1 MRTLIGILAALA
13 LAVSAFA
20 QPLTD
25 DQVRMAI
32 ARGNGKP
39 HQIGLTL
46 NDKQTAFFSAL
57 ACRTCGQSGYTIT
70 VYNPEQWVE
79 LCAAQ
84 AKKEMQPFSVAD
96 VTEQMR
102 APELHVVALPS
113 RAEYLTGNG
122 IAGSSSVH
130 RVVLN
135 DTARQ
140 TTVQP
145 LDVRQD
151 TLQSNSAFRSFEYT
165 MASAEFS
172 LSDVARLRDSDPK
185 GEFFIVVV
193 GDNQNKF
200 FKVKSRVFKTL
211 FATEGNSRIAV
222 PDRPN
227 PPPAAAV
234 MPATAPPPAVG
245 VNFKTPTA
253 VHPTTSAAPSVSATA
268 PVPAGGPVGAT
279 GTARATAEIRQDT
292 NPTPG
297 SDPSPLVPGTAVS
310 SAGLAEEAVIGV
322 WFTGNPTVRH
332 DGVEISGVQ
341 PMGPADN
348 IDIKPGDV
356 ILAIDGHYL
365 YTIEELRAELL
376 RHNPGTRVTIRY
388 RHYRL
393 TSDNYL
399 TIGPK
404 DPVPGR

>member
-1 MRTLIGILAALA
+1 MKTLIGILATLA

-20 QPLTD
+20 QQLTD
-25 DQVRMAI
+25 DQVRLAI

-46 NDKQTAFFSAL
+46 NDKQTAFFSVM

-79 LCAAQ
+79 LSAAQ
-84 AKKEMQPFSVAD
+84 AKKEMLPFSVAD
-96 VTEQMR
+96 VTDQMR

-113 RAEYLTGNG
+113 QAEYLTGSG

-140 TTVQP
+140 TTIQP
-145 LDVRQD
+145 LEVRQN
-151 TLQSNSAFRSFEYT
+151 TLQSNSALRSFEYT
-165 MASAEFS
+165 MAAAEFS

-200 FKVKSRVFKTL
+200 FKVKSRVFKIL
-211 FATEGNSRIAV
+211 FPKQGNSRIGV

-227 PPPAAAV
+227 PPQAAAV
-234 MPATAPPPAVG
+234 IPATAPPPAVG
-245 VNFKTPTA
+245 VNHETVIA
-253 VHPTTSAAPSVSATA
+253 VHPTTAVAPAAPATT
-268 PVPAGGPVGAT
+268 PVPIGEPAGAT
-279 GTARATAEIRQDT
+279 GTLSAPAKLREDP
-292 NPTPG
+292 NPSPG
-297 SDPSPLVPGTAVS
+297 SDPPPSVAGTAVS
-310 SAGLAEEAVIGV
+310 STGLAEEVRIGV
-322 WFTGNPTVRH
+322 RFTGNPTVRH

-341 PMGPADN
+341 PKGPADN

-365 YTIEELRAELL
+365 YTIDELRTELL
-376 RHNPGTRVTIRY
+376 RHEPGVRVTIRY

-393 TSDNYL
+393 TSENYL

-404 DPVPGR
+404 DTVPGK